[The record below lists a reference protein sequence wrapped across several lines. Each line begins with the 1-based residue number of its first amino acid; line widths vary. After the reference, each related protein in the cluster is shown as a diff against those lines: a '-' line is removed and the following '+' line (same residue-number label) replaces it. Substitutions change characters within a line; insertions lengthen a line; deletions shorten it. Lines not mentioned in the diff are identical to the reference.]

1 VLSSLSAK
9 ATVLLVGVD
18 LFLRG
23 KLEALLTG
31 HHVVSA
37 EGIDPPDLV
46 IADVAR
52 IDPNDVAETF
62 PDVPLLGFTNHKD
75 TEGLRRAHA
84 AGFDRVV
91 VRSALFERSGEV
103 IEGLLPSLDL
113 E

>member
-1 VLSSLSAK
+1 MAR
-9 ATVLLVGVD
+9 VLLVGVD
-18 LFLRG
+18 LFLRA
-23 KLEALLTG
+23 KLEALLPDHRLLT
-31 HHVVSA
+31 S

-46 IADVAR
+46 LADIGRVDPDDVA
-52 IDPNDVAETF
+52 DTF

-91 VRSALFERSGEV
+91 VKSALFERPGEL
-103 IEGLLPSLDL
+103 IDGLLTPV

>member
-1 VLSSLSAK
+1 M

-23 KLEALLTG
+23 KLEAMLPE
-31 HHVVSA
+31 HHLVSV
-37 EGIDPPDLV
+37 EGVDPPDLV
-46 IADVAR
+46 IADIAR
-52 IDPNDVAETF
+52 IDAHDVAETF

-91 VRSALFERSGEV
+91 VKSALFERPGEV
-103 IEGLLPSLDL
+103 IEGLLTSL